1 MCTIYR
7 KMKNCVLIIGCLI
20 SCHIA
25 FAQTSTIEVV
35 GKVIERNS
43 KEAVEFATVM
53 IADADTKDPLTGTTT
68 DADGNF
74 SLSTTAQRFYVE
86 VSFIGYVTQ
95 KITDITITNGKV
107 DLQTIVLGE
116 NSQTLDEV
124 VVRAEKSQTEFKLD
138 KRVFNVGK
146 DLSSTGA
153 SALEVLN
160 NVPSVNVSIEGTIS
174 LRGSSGVQI
183 LINGKPSV
191 LASEEGNAL
200 GTITAEMIDKIE
212 VITNPSAK
220 YDAEGTAGIINIV
233 IKKEEKNGL
242 NGAITVNTG
251 TPNNHSVGLSLNR
264 RTDKF
269 NLFSQIGAG
278 YRTFPSDN
286 ETINSDLLNKT
297 TITSAGDSEKNENF
311 YNLILG
317 TDYHIN
323 DYNVLSLTG
332 HFAYEIETEYADI
345 DFRSRDENQSV
356 NAEWNREEATEAT
369 NPKWEYDLQYKKD
382 FQDHKDHTLLFSA
395 LGNFFGK
402 DQSSI
407 FDNTTSFGT
416 RPNSEQ
422 QTRTDFKEAVYTFKL
437 DYTKPISK
445 EFTFE
450 TGAQYVINDATN
462 DYAVSEQL
470 NNEWVDDEALTNIF
484 DYDQKVLGVYGTG
497 AYEGKKFGIK
507 VGLRME
513 NTDLSTL
520 LVTTNEK
527 NQQRFTNLFPSAH
540 TSYKVNDQFSL
551 QAGYSRRIY
560 RPRLWSLNPF
570 FNLRNNFSIRTGNP
584 DLLPE
589 FTDAYEINSIYIA
602 GPASFNFGLYYRY
615 TTDVV
620 ERVVTFE
627 NNVSTS
633 KPLNIGTN
641 GATGVEFNAKYTA
654 SKWLTLNADF
664 NYNYFNREG
673 TFEATS
679 FDFNADQW
687 SSRMTA
693 KLKLPADFDF
703 EVTGNYQSAFQN
715 VQSVISENLFADL
728 GLRKKILKGKAIL
741 NLSVRDVFASRI
753 SERVT
758 NQSSFYLYS
767 RSQRGRFVTVGLSYG
782 FGRGEAMEFSGQK
795 HF

>member
-1 MCTIYR
+1 
-7 KMKNCVLIIGCLI
+7 MKKWILFFGWLM
-20 SCHIA
+20 SSHFA
-25 FAQTSTIEVV
+25 FAQNPTIEVI
-35 GKVIERNS
+35 GKVVESNS

-53 IADADTKDPLTGTTT
+53 IADATTKDPLTGTTT
-68 DADGNF
+68 DIDGNF
-74 SLSTTAQRFYVE
+74 SLRTTASSFYVE

-95 KITDITITNGKV
+95 KITDIEVVNGKV

-160 NVPSVNVSIEGTIS
+160 NVPSVAVSIEGTIS

-200 GTITAEMIDKIE
+200 GTITAEMIEKIE

-242 NGAITVNTG
+242 NGAITLNTG

-264 RTDKF
+264 RTEKF

-286 ETINSDLLNKT
+286 ETINRDLVNNT
-297 TITSAGDSEKNENF
+297 NIASFGDSEKNETF

-317 TDYHIN
+317 ADYHIN

-332 HFAYEIETEYADI
+332 HFAYEIETEFADMNFS
-345 DFRSRDENQSV
+345 DQNEDQTVNALWNRDES
-356 NAEWNREEATEAT
+356 TEAT

-382 FQDHKDHTLLFSA
+382 FKDDKDHTLLFSA

-407 FDNTTSFGT
+407 FNNRTSFGT
-416 RPNSEQ
+416 RPNREQ
-422 QTRTDFKEAVYTFKL
+422 QTRTDFREAVYTFKL
-437 DYTKPISK
+437 DYTKPIS
-445 EFTFE
+445 EQLTFE

-470 NNEWVDDEALTNIF
+470 NDEWVNDDALTNIF

-497 AYEGKKFGIK
+497 AYEGKKFGLK

-513 NTDLSTL
+513 NTDLSTV

-527 NQQRFTNLFPSAH
+527 NQQRFTNFFPSAH
-540 TSYKVNDQFSL
+540 TSYKVTDQFSM

-584 DLLPE
+584 NLLPE
-589 FTDAYEINSIYIA
+589 FTDAYEVNSIYIA
-602 GPASFNFGLYYRY
+602 GPASFNFGVYYRY

-620 ERVVTFE
+620 ERIVTFE
-627 NNVSTS
+627 DNISIS
-633 KPLNIGTN
+633 KPSNIGTN
-641 GATGVEFNAKYTA
+641 RATGIEFNAKYTA
-654 SKWLTLNADF
+654 SKWLTINADF

-703 EVTGNYQSAFQN
+703 EVTGNYQSAFKSI
-715 VQSVISENLFADL
+715 QSVMSENLFADL
-728 GLRKKILKGKAIL
+728 GLRKKIMKGKAIL

-753 SERVT
+753 SELET
-758 NQSSFYLYS
+758 NQSLFYLYS
-767 RSQRGRFVTVGLSYG
+767 RSLRGRFVTVGLSFG

>member
-1 MCTIYR
+1 ML
-7 KMKNCVLIIGCLI
+7 VFACLI
-20 SCHIA
+20 SYQIA
-25 FAQTSTIEVV
+25 FAQNSAIEVV
-35 GKVIERNS
+35 GKVIESNS

-74 SLSTTAQRFYVE
+74 SLSTTAERFYVE

-286 ETINSDLLNKT
+286 ETINTDLLNKT
-297 TITSAGDSEKNENF
+297 TITSAGNSEKNENF

-356 NAEWNREEATEAT
+356 NAEWNRDEATEAT

-382 FQDHKDHTLLFSA
+382 FQDNKDHTLLFSA
-395 LGNFFGK
+395 LGHFFGK

-437 DYTKPISK
+437 DYTKPIS
-445 EFTFE
+445 EQFTFE

-513 NTDLSTL
+513 NTDLRTL

-589 FTDAYEINSIYIA
+589 FTDAYEVNSIYIA
-602 GPASFNFGLYYRY
+602 GPASFNFGVYYRY
-615 TTDVV
+615 TTDVI
-620 ERVVTFE
+620 ERVATFE
-627 NNVSTS
+627 NNISTS

-641 GATGVEFNAKYTA
+641 RATGVEFNAKYTA

-673 TFEATS
+673 DFEATS

-693 KLKLPADFDF
+693 KFKLPADFDF
-703 EVTGNYQSAFQN
+703 EVTGNYQSAFKN
-715 VQSVISENLFADL
+715 IQSVISENLFADL

-753 SERVT
+753 SERET

>member
-1 MCTIYR
+1 
-7 KMKNCVLIIGCLI
+7 MKNYILVFAYLI

-25 FAQTSTIEVV
+25 FTQTSAIEVV
-35 GKVIERNS
+35 GRVVESNS

-68 DADGNF
+68 DANGNF
-74 SLSTTAQRFYVE
+74 SLSTKAQRFYVE

-160 NVPSVNVSIEGTIS
+160 NVPSVNVSIEGQIS

-297 TITSAGDSEKNENF
+297 TITSAGDSEKNETF

-332 HFAYEIETEYADI
+332 HFAYEIETEFADI

-356 NAEWNREEATEAT
+356 NSEWNRDEATEAT

-382 FQDHKDHTLLFSA
+382 FQDNKDHTLLFSA
-395 LGNFFGK
+395 LGHFFGK

-422 QTRTDFKEAVYTFKL
+422 QTRTDFREAVYTFKL

-497 AYEGKKFGIK
+497 AYEGKKFGLK

-513 NTDLSTL
+513 NTDLRTL

-540 TSYKVNDQFSL
+540 TSYKVNDEFSL

-602 GPASFNFGLYYRY
+602 GPASFNFGVYYRY

-620 ERVVTFE
+620 ERVATFE
-627 NNVSTS
+627 NNISTS

-641 GATGVEFNAKYTA
+641 RATGVEFNAKYTA

-703 EVTGNYQSAFQN
+703 EVTGNYQSAFKN
-715 VQSVISENLFADL
+715 IQSVISENLFADL

-753 SERVT
+753 SESET

>member
-7 KMKNCVLIIGCLI
+7 KMKNCVLVFACLI
-20 SCHIA
+20 SSHLV
-25 FAQTSTIEVV
+25 FAQTSTIEVI
-35 GKVIERNS
+35 GKVIESSS

-95 KITDITITNGKV
+95 KITDITVTNGKV

-160 NVPSVNVSIEGTIS
+160 NVPSVNVSIEGAIS

-286 ETINSDLLNKT
+286 ETINADLLDKT

-317 TDYHIN
+317 ADYHIN

-332 HFAYEIETEYADI
+332 HFAYEIETEFADI
-345 DFRSRDENQSV
+345 DFRSRDENQSI
-356 NAEWNREEATEAT
+356 NSEWNRDEATEAT

-382 FQDHKDHTLLFSA
+382 FQDDKDHTLLFSA

-407 FDNTTSFGT
+407 FDNATSFGT

-507 VGLRME
+507 VGLRIE

-620 ERVVTFE
+620 ERVATFE
-627 NNVSTS
+627 NNISTS

-641 GATGVEFNAKYTA
+641 RATGVEFNAKYTA

-664 NYNYFNREG
+664 NFNYFNREG

-715 VQSVISENLFADL
+715 IQSVISENLFADL

-753 SERVT
+753 SESET
-758 NQSSFYLYS
+758 NQSTFYLYS